1 MPRGAVTRA
10 QRRFADRAWLDYARI
25 VIAAEGPAHPAGAR
39 NLTHVAEIIAHYA
52 DRATLRSRP
61 TIAVLIQ
68 ATGLSRRCIQYWLRW
83 LEDSRRGL
91 LEVSEPGTTPQF
103 RPAAWASSEDAGKN
117 LAREWQ
123 LLPPPGSR
131 SCTPSLTPTASF
143 PHPGTREEP
152 ATAGQGQDS
161 EERRCAA
168 YSPLLAP
175 PPWQAQARE
184 WPPGTT
190 PQRRGE
196 RLAAAQTLRARHM
209 VLRRLSAR
217 RLRAILRP
225 WHTAPRTAD
234 SGPYTPADILHAL
247 DFRPGGQPH
256 THADRVR
263 DPRRLGQPPAQLLAR
278 PRRAARPPA
287 FRPPRRRRRTR
298 PPRRRAAAGTHRRA
312 ARRRPRR
319 RRRAPRRGP
328 GPRAHRDDTATP
340 AAAGHE
346 LKPRWRPGGWW
357 PRWAAT

>member
-217 RLRAILRP
+217 RLRAILRRG
-225 WHTAPRTAD
+225 HTAPRTAV
-234 SGPYTPADILHAL
+234 SAPYTAADILHAL
-247 DFRPGGQPH
+247 DYRPGGEPH

-263 DPRRLGQPPAQLLAR
+263 DPAAWVNHRLSYWLSPGGRPVLPHSARLAADAQRARQATAQQQARTAAQHETAAAAAAAAHHGAALAR
-278 PRRAARPPA
+278 QLAAASGGPFAQALARRAAI
-287 FRPPRRRRRTR
+287 TR
-298 PPRRRAAAGTHRRA
+298 KEAS
-312 ARRRPRR
+312 
-319 RRRAPRRGP
+319 
-328 GPRAHRDDTATP
+328 
-340 AAAGHE
+340 
-346 LKPRWRPGGWW
+346 
-357 PRWAAT
+357 